1 MVRLETEVMN
11 TPDQDTLF
19 RAVMD
24 ARSILSEHD
33 IGSAQAL
40 EWLRAVLD
48 RADRMKRKPVARLER
63 GKPAIQSAA
72 AISELK

>member
-1 MVRLETEVMN
+1 MN

-48 RADRMKRKPVARLER
+48 RADLIHALNRMNRKPVA
-63 GKPAIQSAA
+63 GAWQTSDPSAA
-72 AISELK
+72 AISVLK

>member
-1 MVRLETEVMN
+1 MN

-24 ARSILSEHD
+24 AARILTEHD

-48 RADRMKRKPVARLER
+48 RADLIHALNQMKRKPVARLER
-63 GKPAIQSAA
+63 GKPAIR
-72 AISELK
+72 LLPLFPY